1 MNTIRKVILF
11 LMAAASLGGCMSAAD
26 VMPGML
32 QADAESVSVVTAV
45 QLGAEPGCLGMSDRI
60 SGNVTM
66 IKLEEDDE
74 LALVL
79 QDGDPVCLDT
89 IGVIKEELAHLEGS
103 LQELAAESGQDEDR
117 ETAGGGGGDTSGGGI
132 KIDPNPQPAV
142 QSSVKT
148 TTASGTGITLSSSPS
163 VGGSASGSAPT
174 APGGDTPSVP
184 HAE

>member
-1 MNTIRKVILF
+1 MSTIRKAIPF
-11 LMAAASLGGCMSAAD
+11 LLAVAALGGCMSAAD
-26 VMPGML
+26 GAPGML

-103 LQELAAESGQDEDR
+103 LQELAAENGQDEDR
-117 ETAGGGGGDTSGGGI
+117 ETAGGGGGI

-148 TTASGTGITLSSSPS
+148 TTATGTGVTLSSSPS
-163 VGGSASGSAPT
+163 VGGSAAGSAPT
-174 APGGDTPSVP
+174 APGGDTPSAP

>member
-1 MNTIRKVILF
+1 MSTIRKVIPF
-11 LMAAASLGGCMSAAD
+11 LLAAASLGGCMSAAD
-26 VMPGML
+26 VAPGML

-89 IGVIKEELAHLEGS
+89 IGVIKEELARLEGS
-103 LQELAAESGQDEDR
+103 LQELASEGGQDEDR
-117 ETAGGGGGDTSGGGI
+117 QTAGGGGGI

-163 VGGSASGSAPT
+163 VGGSTAGSAPT
-174 APGGDTPSVP
+174 APGGDTPSAP